1 MRVPGGLEAEDEGFS
16 LWGFRGSGT
25 LGFFRG
31 LGMLGFFWGVQGF
44 RNGIFLFCFVFVVFR
59 GLGDVRV
66 F

>member
-1 MRVPGGLEAEDEGFS
+1 MRVPGWLEAEDEGFS

-25 LGFFRG
+25 LGFFQ
-31 LGMLGFFWGVQGF
+31 GFRDVRVFWGVQGL
-44 RNGIFLFCFVFVVFR
+44 GIVFFCFVFVVFR